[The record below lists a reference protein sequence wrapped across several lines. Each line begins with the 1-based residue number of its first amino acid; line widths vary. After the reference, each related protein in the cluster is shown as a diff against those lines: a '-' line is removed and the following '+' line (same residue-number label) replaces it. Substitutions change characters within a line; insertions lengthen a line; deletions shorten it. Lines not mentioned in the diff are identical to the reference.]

1 MKRNLRNLIGCALF
15 AALPLLAAGP
25 AVTVVTGPKPAKL
38 EQMAAAEV
46 ATQLGNLFDAKV
58 NTTTK
63 FQPGGNVVLI
73 GNPKSNPAIAKL
85 MVGKWPKLS
94 DQGHMLKSVNTERGT
109 VLVIGGGS
117 PVATYWAAVE
127 LGHHFGVRRLLHAD
141 FPPLK
146 KPKFSL
152 GGLDLKLE
160 PSLKIRAWRTID
172 AGPASQESWS
182 LAEHRVRLRQLAKL
196 KFNCV
201 VLAIHAWQ
209 PFVHFE
215 HGGIKKKTGVLWH
228 GKTFRVDGETAGRAA
243 FGRDRVFNNPDFSD
257 AKNYRQRL
265 EVGIKLIKGIIAEA
279 EVLGMRTVLEN
290 DPMVFP
296 IEFAPRFKEAWD
308 EEAWDE
314 EGGGV
319 SFRVLIT
326 GLGKPEMVVL
336 RGLIEA
342 QLAALRGS
350 YPTLGG
356 ITQRAHSFFN
366 KKTTDI
372 FFKHGKMMK
381 ASKCTLLEIGNR
393 LGNVFPQFNL
403 GELHA
408 SVKVA
413 RAGGRDGFVA
423 SCRLADDLNTSV
435 YYLSRAGFDKNF
447 TPKQAMD
454 GLVTPISGPGVS
466 ARIAIGFE
474 HLAKASALVD
484 KNDPT
489 IASLR
494 PEVIMRHFAL
504 NEPVPEWWGEA
515 KGGFA
520 MAMNEMYRANTR
532 ARGGAR
538 EYSLYLAKRF
548 EFALHYFTC
557 LEATRLA
564 GHAKAKGDRAA
575 QVEQLEIAVEAIH
588 NALGAMADVD
598 RNNADRGVIA
608 VLNEYGFRPLL
619 KELEKADQ

>member
-1 MKRNLRNLIGCALF
+1 MKKHMRKFLALTLCATWS
-15 AALPLLAAGP
+15 AAVAGP
-25 AVTVVTGPKPAKL
+25 AVTIVTGPKPAKL

-46 ATQLGNLFDAKV
+46 AEQLGKLFEATVKTTSKNSSAK
-58 NTTTK
+58 NT
-63 FQPGGNVVLI
+63 VLI
-73 GNPKSNPAIAKL
+73 GNPKTNPAIAKL
-85 MVGKWPKLS
+85 MGGKWPRLTE
-94 DQGHMLKSVNTERGT
+94 QGHLLKSLETESGT
-109 VLVIGGGS
+109 VLVVGGGS
-117 PVATYWAAVE
+117 AVATYWAAVE

-141 FPPLK
+141 FPPLE

-152 GGLDLKLE
+152 AGIDLKLE
-160 PSLKIRAWRTID
+160 PNLKIRAWSTLG
-172 AGPASQESWS
+172 AGPDSQESWS
-182 LAEHRVRLRQLAKL
+182 LAEHKVRLRQLAKL

-201 VLAIHAWQ
+201 VLAFHAWQ

-215 HGGIKKKTGVLWH
+215 HGGIKKQTGVLWH

-243 FGRDRVFNNPDFSD
+243 FGRDRVFNNPDFAD

-265 EVGIKLIKGIIAEA
+265 EAGTKLVRGIIAEA
-279 EVLGMRTVLEN
+279 ESLGMRTVLEN
-290 DPMVFP
+290 DPMEFP
-296 IEFAPRFKEAWD
+296 MEFAPLYAGAHPKDGSLTFRAKL
-308 EEAWDE
+308 
-314 EGGGV
+314 GV
-319 SFRVLIT
+319 
-326 GLGKPEMVVL
+326 GKPELEVVG
-336 RGLIEA
+336 GLIEA
-342 QLAALRGS
+342 WVAALWGS

-356 ITQRAHSFFN
+356 QTHRATFWN
-366 KKTTDI
+366 RKNI
-372 FFKHGKMMK
+372 YFKHGKTMK
-381 ASKCTLLEIGNR
+381 ASKCALLKIGNVR
-393 LGNVFPQFNL
+393 GNIFPQFNL
-403 GELHA
+403 GALHT
-408 SVKVA
+408 SVKEA
-413 RAGGRDGFVA
+413 RNEGLDGFVA

-447 TPKQAMD
+447 TPKKAVD

-474 HLAKASALVD
+474 HLAKAGALVD
-484 KNDPT
+484 KHDPT
-489 IASLR
+489 IATLR
-494 PEVIMRHFAL
+494 PEGIMRHYAL

-557 LEATRLA
+557 IEATRLA
-564 GHAKAKGDRAA
+564 GLAKAKGDKAEQA
-575 QVEQLEIAVEAIH
+575 EQLDKAVEAMH

-608 VLNEYGFRPLL
+608 ALNEYGFRPLL